1 LKRGDIVSVA
11 AGKPR
16 PSVVVQ
22 ADDIVTPHEI
32 LLCPLTTHLLD
43 APMYRVQIEP
53 DAGNRLKFVS
63 QIMVDKVG
71 PAPRNRV
78 GGVIGRLAPVDLTN
92 LDASLLI
99 VLDLV
104 SG

>member
-1 LKRGDIVSVA
+1 M
-11 AGKPR
+11 
-16 PSVVVQ
+16 VVQ
-22 ADDIVTPHEI
+22 ADNIVTPHEV

-53 DAGNRLKFVS
+53 DADNRLKLVS

-78 GGVIGRLAPVDLTN
+78 SGVIGRLAPADLNN